1 MALSASHTN
10 IARAAWINRQVEW
23 LFDLF
28 NFNSKGYLIHSDM
41 SLLILSVA
49 SGICKADK
57 NIQVPSTR
65 QQQLIL
71 EESFKFS
78 KVNPGHSLRKPEL
91 VKFAAGYREVQLY
104 LDAWRGHGG
113 QVLLAGG
120 EKWRD
125 QVRPRKHIDA
135 HHSSSPRS
143 FARFLRS
150 SSSWRTSWPSLHPGT
165 G

>member
-1 MALSASHTN
+1 M
-10 IARAAWINRQVEW
+10 EW

-28 NFNSKGYLIHSDM
+28 NFNSKGYLIRSDM

-57 NIQVPSTR
+57 NIAVPSTR
-65 QQQLIL
+65 QQAIL
-71 EESFKFS
+71 LAESFKFGLVS
-78 KVNPGHSLRKPEL
+78 PGHSLRKPEI
-91 VKFAAGYREVQLY
+91 VRFAANYKDVQLY

-125 QVRPRKHIDA
+125 QVSNA
-135 HHSSSPRS
+135 ELCY
-143 FARFLRS
+143 LRS
-150 SSSWRTSWPSLHPGT
+150 AVSIHVD
-165 G
+165 